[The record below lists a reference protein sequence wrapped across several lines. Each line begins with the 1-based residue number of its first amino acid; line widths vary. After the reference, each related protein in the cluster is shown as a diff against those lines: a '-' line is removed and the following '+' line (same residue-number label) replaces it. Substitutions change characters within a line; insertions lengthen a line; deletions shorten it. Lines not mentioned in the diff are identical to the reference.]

1 MIFRR
6 DPCGILCTLM
16 AYGCMIYADF
26 VVINWIII
34 PTYSKSLWGVV
45 HTVVFNTVLLFAL
58 IAHARAMCSDPGIV
72 PINRTL
78 KSGWKRLDSRYDD
91 FVNDSNCEDT
101 ESEHDNMIGSDSYV
115 GEDWSICIRC
125 ESYRPPR
132 AHHCRICKCCVRKMD
147 HHCPWVNNCVGEFN
161 QKYFLLFLLY
171 VGISAAYALGLVISA
186 WLIHENFGG
195 SDSKTMYI
203 QRVEHAK
210 ILHTIFLSI
219 VSALFGLFVLAVAVD
234 QLQAIFN
241 DETAIESLQRRG
253 MRFRKP
259 LRSKKALLA
268 EVCGRGSM
276 LSWLL
281 PCSSLTSER
290 DIVTFAQRG
299 QLNV

>member
-34 PTYSKSLWGVV
+34 PTYSQSLWGVV
-45 HTVVFNTVLLFAL
+45 HTVIFNTVLLFAL
-58 IAHARAMCSDPGIV
+58 IAHVRAMCSDPGIV

-78 KSGWKRLDSRYDD
+78 KGGWRRVNGAYDD
-91 FVNDSNCEDT
+91 VMTDT
-101 ESEHDNMIGSDSYV
+101 DYEESGSERETMIGSDDYV

-171 VGISAAYALGLVISA
+171 VGLSATYALGLVIAA
-186 WLIHENFGG
+186 WLSHDKFSPN
-195 SDSKTMYI
+195 SSNTLYVQK
-203 QRVEHAK
+203 VEHAK
-210 ILHTIFLSI
+210 VLHTIFLSI
-219 VSALFGLFVLAVAVD
+219 VSALFGLFVLAVAID

-253 MRFRKP
+253 AKYRKP
-259 LRSKKALLA
+259 LRSKRALLA
-268 EVCGRGSM
+268 EVCGGGSIV
-276 LSWLL
+276 SWFL

-290 DIVTFAQRG
+290 DIVTFAQQTR
-299 QLNV
+299 LDV